1 MKVLVI
7 GSVYPRFQE
16 DAEVPWL
23 RTSISHLKKAGV
35 EIQVLAPSY
44 KGLKSHNI
52 DGTHVN
58 RFRYAPA
65 NWEILTH
72 EEGAPSKMASK
83 PWLQLLA
90 IPYIINGFIQCLR
103 ICRKWRPDV
112 IHAHWPFP
120 HAYIALG
127 AAKLFRIPLVLNF
140 HGAELLLIRKKKWV
154 KPLLK
159 FAIGQAQAVF
169 ANSSF
174 TASKIK
180 ALRDV
185 NVEWSP
191 YGTTLEER
199 RGARDERRQLNK
211 ASVAPNVV
219 GHDQADQL
227 GLERSDNP
235 KTKEGESLPL
245 ASAANAASATPSSG
259 DNRIKRESRPTK
271 LGMIEP
277 NCWDSVPTPQLP
289 VPHPVNGKFK
299 ILFVGRHIERKGIRY
314 LIEAAKYLPTDK
326 FEIRIVGGGDL
337 TEQLKQQAAL
347 LDERRETKD
356 ERDVILNEREDNLK
370 RRESQPCLHGYDR
383 ASKVGATPH
392 PVNFSGV
399 EGSPASII
407 FTGKLS
413 PEALA
418 NEYKTANVFVLPAIV
433 DSKGDTEGLGVVL
446 IEAMEL
452 GLPIVASNVGGIPD
466 VVIDGES
473 GILVPEKDPVA
484 LANAFKRLE
493 ANPALIENLLAGAR
507 KRIDECFTWD
517 GIIERQI
524 EVYKRVVDS
533 RK

>member
-23 RTSISHLKKAGV
+23 RTSIAHLKKTGV
-35 EIQVLAPSY
+35 DIQVLAPAY
-44 KGLKSHNI
+44 KGLKSHDI

-65 NWEILTH
+65 NWEILTL

-127 AAKLFRIPLVLNF
+127 AAKLFKIPLVLNF

-180 ALRDV
+180 ALRNV

-191 YGTTLEER
+191 YGTTLETK
-199 RGARDERRQLNK
+199 DERRQLNK
-211 ASVAPNVV
+211 ASVATNVV

-235 KTKEGESLPL
+235 KTKDERDTSCHSGTEGIKDES
-245 ASAANAASATPSSG
+245 NAPCHPERNEVKSK
-259 DNRIKRESRPTK
+259 D
-271 LGMIEP
+271 
-277 NCWDSVPTPQLP
+277 P
-289 VPHPVNGKFK
+289 VTIHPHPVINKFK
-299 ILFVGRHIERKGIRY
+299 ILFVGRHIERKGICY
-314 LIEAAKYLPTDK
+314 LIEAAKYLPQDE

-356 ERDVILNEREDNLK
+356 ESGSTSSPTLCHPERNEVK
-370 RRESQPCLHGYDR
+370 
-383 ASKVGATPH
+383 SKD

-399 EGSPASII
+399 EESPASII

-413 PEALA
+413 PEDLA
-418 NEYKTANVFVLPAIV
+418 NEYKTANVFTLPAIV

-473 GILVPEKDPVA
+473 GILVPEKDPAA
-484 LANAFKRLE
+484 LANAFKRLASDPSLTE
-493 ANPALIENLLAGAR
+493 KLLAGAR

-517 GIIERQI
+517 GIIKRQV
-524 EVYKRVVDS
+524 EVYNKVIS
-533 RK
+533 HF

>member
-23 RTSISHLKKAGV
+23 RTSIAHLKKAGV
-35 EIQVLAPSY
+35 EIQVLAPAY
-44 KGLKSHNI
+44 KGLKSHDI

-65 NWEILTH
+65 SWEILTH

-90 IPYIINGFIQCLR
+90 IPYIINGFFQCIR

-174 TASKIK
+174 TAGKIK
-180 ALRDV
+180 ALRNVD
-185 NVEWSP
+185 VEWSP
-191 YGTTLEER
+191 YGTTLETSRLQGECR
-199 RGARDERRQLNK
+199 NGKFICRYDRTAAPDAEGVKDEQL
-211 ASVAPNVV
+211 
-219 GHDQADQL
+219 
-227 GLERSDNP
+227 
-235 KTKEGESLPL
+235 T
-245 ASAANAASATPSSG
+245 
-259 DNRIKRESRPTK
+259 
-271 LGMIEP
+271 
-277 NCWDSVPTPQLP
+277 

-299 ILFVGRHIERKGIRY
+299 ILFVGRHIERKGICY
-314 LIEAAKYLPTDK
+314 LIEAAKYLPKDK
-326 FEIRIVGGGDL
+326 FEIRIVGVGDL

-347 LDERRETKD
+347 LDERREMKD
-356 ERDVILNEREDNLK
+356 ERTQ
-370 RRESQPCLHGYDR
+370 S
-383 ASKVGATPH
+383 
-392 PVNFSGV
+392 
-399 EGSPASII
+399 ASII

-418 NEYKTANVFVLPAIV
+418 NEYKTANVFTLPAIV
-433 DSKGDTEGLGVVL
+433 DHKGDTEGLGVVL

-452 GLPIVASNVGGIPD
+452 GLPIIASNVGGIPD
-466 VVIDGES
+466 VVVDGES

-484 LANAFKRLE
+484 LADAFKRLE
-493 ANPALIENLLAGAR
+493 ANPTLIQKLLAGAR

-517 GIIERQI
+517 GIIERQV
-524 EVYKRVVDS
+524 EVYKRLQRS
-533 RK
+533 

>member
-1 MKVLVI
+1 MKILVI
-7 GSVYPRFQE
+7 GSVYPRFHE

-23 RTSISHLKKAGV
+23 RASVAHLKKAGLG
-35 EIQVLAPSY
+35 IQVLAPAY
-44 KGLKSHNI
+44 KGLKTHEI
-52 DGTHVN
+52 DGVKVN

-65 NWEILTH
+65 SLEILTH

-90 IPYIINGFIQCLR
+90 IPYIISGFFKCIS
-103 ICRKWRPDV
+103 ICRKFRPDV

-154 KPLLK
+154 KPFLK

-180 ALRDV
+180 ALRNV

-191 YGTTLEER
+191 YGTTLE
-199 RGARDERRQLNK
+199 
-211 ASVAPNVV
+211 S
-219 GHDQADQL
+219 
-227 GLERSDNP
+227 
-235 KTKEGESLPL
+235 
-245 ASAANAASATPSSG
+245 SAASEVEA
-259 DNRIKRESRPTK
+259 
-271 LGMIEP
+271 
-277 NCWDSVPTPQLP
+277 
-289 VPHPVNGKFK
+289 VPHPINGKFK
-299 ILFVGRHIERKGIRY
+299 ILFVGRHIERKGICY
-314 LIEAAKYLPTDK
+314 LIEAAKYLPRDK
-326 FEIRIVGGGDL
+326 FEIRIVGVGDL
-337 TEQLKQQAAL
+337 TEKLKELAAHNAGNA
-347 LDERRETKD
+347 EI
-356 ERDVILNEREDNLK
+356 V
-370 RRESQPCLHGYDR
+370 
-383 ASKVGATPH
+383 
-392 PVNFSGV
+392 
-399 EGSPASII
+399 

-413 PEALA
+413 PEDLA
-418 NEYKTANVFVLPAIV
+418 KEYRTANVFTLPAII

-466 VVIDGES
+466 VVVDGES
-473 GILVPEKDPVA
+473 GILVPEKDPQA

-493 ANPALIENLLAGAR
+493 SEPGLVKQLLEGSR
-507 KRIDECFTWD
+507 KRIRECFTWD

-524 EVYKRVVDS
+524 AEYKKVV
-533 RK
+533 RN

>member
-23 RTSISHLKKAGV
+23 RTSIAHLKKAGI
-35 EIQVLAPSY
+35 EIQVLAPAY
-44 KGLKSHNI
+44 KGLKSHDI

-90 IPYIINGFIQCLR
+90 IPYIINGFFQCLR
-103 ICRKWRPDV
+103 LCCKCRPDV

-127 AAKLFRIPLVLNF
+127 AAKLFKIPLVLNF

-159 FAIGQAQAVF
+159 FAIGQAKAIF

-174 TASKIK
+174 TAGKIK
-180 ALRDV
+180 ALRNV

-191 YGTTLEER
+191 YGTTLETK
-199 RGARDERRQLNK
+199 DE
-211 ASVAPNVV
+211 
-219 GHDQADQL
+219 
-227 GLERSDNP
+227 
-235 KTKEGESLPL
+235 ESLPL
-245 ASAANAASATPSSG
+245 ASA
-259 DNRIKRESRPTK
+259 
-271 LGMIEP
+271 
-277 NCWDSVPTPQLP
+277 V
-289 VPHPVNGKFK
+289 HPINSKFK
-299 ILFVGRHIERKGIRY
+299 ILFVGRHIERKGICY
-314 LIEAAKYLPTDK
+314 LIEAAKYLPADK
-326 FEIRIVGGGDL
+326 FEIRIVGVGDL
-337 TEQLKQQAAL
+337 TEQLKKQAKEIMDSIAQL
-347 LDERRETKD
+347 QGDK
-356 ERDVILNEREDNLK
+356 I
-370 RRESQPCLHGYDR
+370 
-383 ASKVGATPH
+383 SK
-392 PVNFSGV
+392 
-399 EGSPASII
+399 PAPII

-413 PEALA
+413 PEDLA
-418 NEYKTANVFVLPAIV
+418 NEYRTANVFTLPAIV

-466 VVIDGES
+466 VVVDGES
-473 GILVPEKDPVA
+473 GILVPEKDPAA
-484 LANAFKRLE
+484 LADAFKHLE
-493 ANPALIENLLAGAR
+493 ADTSLIEKLLVGAR
-507 KRIDECFTWD
+507 KRINECFTWD
-517 GIIERQI
+517 GIIERQV
-524 EVYKRVVDS
+524 EVYKRLINS
-533 RK
+533 K

>member
-44 KGLKSHNI
+44 KGLKSHDI

-65 NWEILTH
+65 NCEILTH

-127 AAKLFRIPLVLNF
+127 AAKLFKIPLVLNF

-174 TASKIK
+174 TAGKIK
-180 ALRDV
+180 AIRNV

-191 YGTTLEER
+191 YGTTLET
-199 RGARDERRQLNK
+199 RDERR
-211 ASVAPNVV
+211 
-219 GHDQADQL
+219 
-227 GLERSDNP
+227 E
-235 KTKEGESLPL
+235 TKEGESLPL

-259 DNRIKRESRPTK
+259 D
-271 LGMIEP
+271 
-277 NCWDSVPTPQLP
+277 TPQLP
-289 VPHPVNGKFK
+289 VLHPVNSKFK

-356 ERDVILNEREDNLK
+356 ERDVILNEVKD
-370 RRESQPCLHGYDR
+370 
-383 ASKVGATPH
+383 

-399 EGSPASII
+399 EESPASII

-418 NEYKTANVFVLPAIV
+418 NEYRTANVFTLPAIV

-466 VVIDGES
+466 VVVDGES

-493 ANPALIENLLAGAR
+493 ADPALIEKLLAGAR

-524 EVYKRVVDS
+524 EVYKRLS
-533 RK
+533 RS

>member
-23 RTSISHLKKAGV
+23 RTSVAHLKKAGV
-35 EIQVLAPSY
+35 EIQVLAPAY
-44 KGLKSHNI
+44 KGLKSHDI

-90 IPYIINGFIQCLR
+90 IPYIINGFFQCIR
-103 ICRKWRPDV
+103 ICRKWKPDV

-127 AAKLFRIPLVLNF
+127 AAKLFKIPLVLNF

-159 FAIGQAQAVF
+159 FAIGQAQAIF

-174 TASKIK
+174 TAGKIK
-180 ALRDV
+180 ALRNV

-191 YGTTLEER
+191 YGTTLETSRLQGECR
-199 RGARDERRQLNK
+199 NGKFICRYDRTAAPDAEGVKDERR
-211 ASVAPNVV
+211 
-219 GHDQADQL
+219 
-227 GLERSDNP
+227 E
-235 KTKEGESLPL
+235 TKEGESLPL

-299 ILFVGRHIERKGIRY
+299 ILFVGRHIERKGITY
-314 LIEAAKYLPTDK
+314 LIEAAKYLPRDN
-326 FEIRIVGGGDL
+326 FEIRIVGVGDL
-337 TEQLKQQAAL
+337 TEQLKAQAGL
-347 LDERRETKD
+347 
-356 ERDVILNEREDNLK
+356 LNEIEKSSANI
-370 RRESQPCLHGYDR
+370 
-383 ASKVGATPH
+383 V
-392 PVNFSGV
+392 
-399 EGSPASII
+399 

-413 PEALA
+413 PEDLA

-484 LANAFKRLE
+484 LADAFKKLAADPSFTE
-493 ANPALIENLLAGAR
+493 QLLAGAR
-507 KRIDECFTWD
+507 KRISECFTWD
-517 GIIERQI
+517 GIIERQV
-524 EVYKRVVDS
+524 EVYKKVVSD
-533 RK
+533 K

>member
-23 RTSISHLKKAGV
+23 RTSIAHLKKAGI
-35 EIQVLAPSY
+35 EIQVLAPAY
-44 KGLKSHNI
+44 KGLKSHDI

-65 NWEILTH
+65 AWEILTH

-90 IPYIINGFIQCLR
+90 IPYIINGFFQCLR

-159 FAIGQAQAVF
+159 FAIGQAQAIF

-174 TASKIK
+174 TAGKIK
-180 ALRDV
+180 ALRNV

-191 YGTTLEER
+191 YGTTLETSRLQGECR
-199 RGARDERRQLNK
+199 NGKFICRYDRTAAPDAEGVKDERR
-211 ASVAPNVV
+211 
-219 GHDQADQL
+219 
-227 GLERSDNP
+227 
-235 KTKEGESLPL
+235 KTK
-245 ASAANAASATPSSG
+245 A
-259 DNRIKRESRPTK
+259 
-271 LGMIEP
+271 
-277 NCWDSVPTPQLP
+277 QLP

-299 ILFVGRHIERKGIRY
+299 ILFVGRHIERKGICY
-314 LIEAAKYLPTDK
+314 LIEAAKYLPKDK
-326 FEIRIVGGGDL
+326 FEIRIVGVGDL
-337 TEQLKQQAAL
+337 TEQLKAQAKAMQS
-347 LDERRETKD
+347 
-356 ERDVILNEREDNLK
+356 VILNPGT
-370 RRESQPCLHGYDR
+370 ESGIN
-383 ASKVGATPH
+383 S
-392 PVNFSGV
+392 S
-399 EGSPASII
+399 EGSGQENQPADII

-413 PEALA
+413 PEDLA
-418 NEYKTANVFVLPAIV
+418 NEYRTANVFTLPAIV
-433 DSKGDTEGLGVVL
+433 DHKGDTEGLGVVL

-466 VVIDGES
+466 VVVDGES

-484 LANAFKRLE
+484 LAEAFKRLE
-493 ANPALIENLLAGAR
+493 ANPTLIQKLLAGAR
-507 KRIDECFTWD
+507 NRIEECFTWD
-517 GIIERQI
+517 GIIERQV
-524 EVYKRVVDS
+524 EVYKKVIS
-533 RK
+533 G

>member
-44 KGLKSHNI
+44 KGLKSHDI

-90 IPYIINGFIQCLR
+90 IPYIINGFFQCLR

-127 AAKLFRIPLVLNF
+127 AAKLFKIPLVLNF

-180 ALRDV
+180 AIRDV

-191 YGTTLEER
+191 YGTTLEE
-199 RGARDERRQLNK
+199 
-211 ASVAPNVV
+211 S
-219 GHDQADQL
+219 
-227 GLERSDNP
+227 GLSPR
-235 KTKEGESLPL
+235 T
-245 ASAANAASATPSSG
+245 SSG
-259 DNRIKRESRPTK
+259 D
-271 LGMIEP
+271 
-277 NCWDSVPTPQLP
+277 TPQLP
-289 VPHPVNGKFK
+289 VPHPVNSKFK

-314 LIEAAKYLPTDK
+314 LIEAAKYLSTDK

-337 TEQLKQQAAL
+337 TEQLKKQAAL
-347 LDERRETKD
+347 LDE
-356 ERDVILNEREDNLK
+356 N
-370 RRESQPCLHGYDR
+370 SQP
-383 ASKVGATPH
+383 A
-392 PVNFSGV
+392 N
-399 EGSPASII
+399 II

-413 PEALA
+413 PEDLA
-418 NEYKTANVFVLPAIV
+418 NEYRTANVFTLPAIV

-484 LANAFKRLE
+484 LADAFKRLE
-493 ANPALIENLLAGAR
+493 ADPALIEQLLAGAR
-507 KRIDECFTWD
+507 KRISECFTWD
-517 GIIERQI
+517 GIIERQV
-524 EVYKRVVDS
+524 EVYKRVVG
-533 RK
+533 

>member
-1 MKVLVI
+1 MKALVI
-7 GSVYPRFQE
+7 GSVYPRFPE

-23 RTSISHLKKAGV
+23 RTSIAHLKKAGV

-44 KGLKSHNI
+44 KGLKSHDI

-103 ICRKWRPDV
+103 ICRKWKPDV

-127 AAKLFRIPLVLNF
+127 AAKLFKIPLVLNF

-159 FAIGQAQAVF
+159 FAIGQAQAIF

-180 ALRDV
+180 AIRNV

-191 YGTTLEER
+191 YGTTLEKKNESNNSVI
-199 RGARDERRQLNK
+199 LNE
-211 ASVAPNVV
+211 VN
-219 GHDQADQL
+219 D
-227 GLERSDNP
+227 
-235 KTKEGESLPL
+235 
-245 ASAANAASATPSSG
+245 
-259 DNRIKRESRPTK
+259 
-271 LGMIEP
+271 
-277 NCWDSVPTPQLP
+277 P
-289 VPHPVNGKFK
+289 VTVSPHAVNGKFK
-299 ILFVGRHIERKGIRY
+299 ILFVGRHIERKGICY
-314 LIEAAKYLPTDK
+314 LIEAAKYLPKDK
-326 FEIRIVGGGDL
+326 FEIRIVGVGDL
-337 TEQLKQQAAL
+337 TEQLKKQAEAVGS
-347 LDERRETKD
+347 TKLEVGSNATPLQNVTPD
-356 ERDVILNEREDNLK
+356 SFRGQHEQSVILN
-370 RRESQPCLHGYDR
+370 
-383 ASKVGATPH
+383 KVKD
-392 PVNFSGV
+392 PVNSNEV

-413 PEALA
+413 PEDLA
-418 NEYKTANVFVLPAIV
+418 NEYRTANVFVLPAIV

-484 LANAFKRLE
+484 LADAFKRLASDSSLVE
-493 ANPALIENLLAGAR
+493 KLLAGAR

-517 GIIERQI
+517 GIIERQV
-524 EVYKRVVDS
+524 EVYKRVVS
-533 RK
+533 G

>member
-23 RTSISHLKKAGV
+23 RTSIAHLKKAGV
-35 EIQVLAPSY
+35 EIQVLAPAY
-44 KGLKSHNI
+44 KGLKSHDI
-52 DGTHVN
+52 DGTPVN

-65 NWEILTH
+65 AWEILTH

-103 ICRKWRPDV
+103 ICRKWKPDV

-127 AAKLFRIPLVLNF
+127 AAKLFKIPLVLNF

-159 FAIGQAQAVF
+159 FAIGQAQAIF

-180 ALRDV
+180 ALRNV

-191 YGTTLEER
+191 YGTTLETR
-199 RGARDERRQLNK
+199 
-211 ASVAPNVV
+211 
-219 GHDQADQL
+219 
-227 GLERSDNP
+227 
-235 KTKEGESLPL
+235 
-245 ASAANAASATPSSG
+245 
-259 DNRIKRESRPTK
+259 
-271 LGMIEP
+271 
-277 NCWDSVPTPQLP
+277 
-289 VPHPVNGKFK
+289 
-299 ILFVGRHIERKGIRY
+299 
-314 LIEAAKYLPTDK
+314 
-326 FEIRIVGGGDL
+326 
-337 TEQLKQQAAL
+337 
-347 LDERRETKD
+347 D

-392 PVNFSGV
+392 PVTITPHPVNGKFKILFVGRHIERKGIRYLIESAKYLPQNEFEIRIVGVGDLTEQLKQQACSAQAPTLCHPERNEVKSKDPVNFSEI

-413 PEALA
+413 PEDLA

-473 GILVPEKDPVA
+473 GILIPEKDPVA
-484 LANAFKRLE
+484 LADAFKRL
-493 ANPALIENLLAGAR
+493 ASDPSLTGKLLAGAR

-517 GIIERQI
+517 GIIERQV
-524 EVYKRVVDS
+524 EVYNKVIS
-533 RK
+533 HF

>member
-1 MKVLVI
+1 MKALVI
-7 GSVYPRFQE
+7 GSVYPRFPE

-23 RTSISHLKKAGV
+23 RTSIAHLKKAGV

-44 KGLKSHNI
+44 KGLKSHDI

-103 ICRKWRPDV
+103 ICRKWKPDV

-120 HAYIALG
+120 HAYIVLG
-127 AAKLFRIPLVLNF
+127 AAKLFKIPLVLNF

-159 FAIGQAQAVF
+159 FAIGQAQAIF

-180 ALRDV
+180 AIRNV

-191 YGTTLEER
+191 YGTTLETK
-199 RGARDERRQLNK
+199 DERRQLNK
-211 ASVAPNVV
+211 ASVATNVV

-259 DNRIKRESRPTK
+259 
-271 LGMIEP
+271 G
-277 NCWDSVPTPQLP
+277 TPQRP
-289 VPHPVNGKFK
+289 EPHPVNNKFK
-299 ILFVGRHIERKGIRY
+299 ILFVGRHIERKGICY
-314 LIEAAKYLPTDK
+314 LIEAAKYLPKDK
-326 FEIRIVGGGDL
+326 FEIRIVGVGDL
-337 TEQLKQQAAL
+337 TEQLKKQAEAVGSESSVQSKAIESMKSRISIQRPLSSQANFL
-347 LDERRETKD
+347 LK
-356 ERDVILNEREDNLK
+356 ILRTNTARQTSLYSLPSSIAKAIPKASASCSSKPWNSDFPSWQATSAESRMSSSTENLEFSFPK
-370 RRESQPCLHGYDR
+370 KIPLPSQTHSN
-383 ASKVGATPH
+383 A
-392 PVNFSGV
+392 
-399 EGSPASII
+399 SPAIHRS
-407 FTGKLS
+407 
-413 PEALA
+413 
-418 NEYKTANVFVLPAIV
+418 
-433 DSKGDTEGLGVVL
+433 
-446 IEAMEL
+446 
-452 GLPIVASNVGGIPD
+452 
-466 VVIDGES
+466 
-473 GILVPEKDPVA
+473 
-484 LANAFKRLE
+484 
-493 ANPALIENLLAGAR
+493 
-507 KRIDECFTWD
+507 
-517 GIIERQI
+517 
-524 EVYKRVVDS
+524 
-533 RK
+533 

>member
-16 DAEVPWL
+16 DSEVPWL
-23 RTSISHLKKAGV
+23 RSSIEHLKKAGV

-44 KGLKSHNI
+44 KGLKSHDI

-65 NWEILTH
+65 AWEILTH

-127 AAKLFRIPLVLNF
+127 AAKLFKIPLVLNF

-159 FAIGQAQAVF
+159 FAIGRAQAVF

-174 TASKIK
+174 TAGKIK
-180 ALRDV
+180 ALKNV

-191 YGTTLEER
+191 YGTTLE
-199 RGARDERRQLNK
+199 
-211 ASVAPNVV
+211 
-219 GHDQADQL
+219 
-227 GLERSDNP
+227 
-235 KTKEGESLPL
+235 
-245 ASAANAASATPSSG
+245 
-259 DNRIKRESRPTK
+259 
-271 LGMIEP
+271 
-277 NCWDSVPTPQLP
+277 
-289 VPHPVNGKFK
+289 
-299 ILFVGRHIERKGIRY
+299 
-314 LIEAAKYLPTDK
+314 
-326 FEIRIVGGGDL
+326 
-337 TEQLKQQAAL
+337 
-347 LDERRETKD
+347 TKD
-356 ERDVILNEREDNLK
+356 NSGVILNEREDNLK

-392 PVNFSGV
+392 PVTITPHAVNGKFKILFVGRHIERKGIRYLIEAAKYLPRDKFEIRIVGGGALTEQLKKQAALLDERRETKDERTQS
-399 EGSPASII
+399 ASII

-413 PEALA
+413 PEDLA
-418 NEYKTANVFVLPAIV
+418 NEYRTANVFTLPAIV

-473 GILVPEKDPVA
+473 GILVPEKDPEA
-484 LANAFKRLE
+484 LADAFKRLE
-493 ANPALIENLLAGAR
+493 ENPSLIEKLLVGAR
-507 KRIDECFTWD
+507 KRINECFTWN

-524 EVYKRVVDS
+524 DVYNKVINQY
-533 RK
+533 

>member
-23 RTSISHLKKAGV
+23 RTSIAHLKKAGV
-35 EIQVLAPSY
+35 EIQVLAPAY
-44 KGLKSHNI
+44 KGLKSHDI

-65 NWEILTH
+65 SWEILTH

-90 IPYIINGFIQCLR
+90 IPYIINGFFQCIR

-127 AAKLFRIPLVLNF
+127 AAKLFKIPLVLNF

-159 FAIGQAQAVF
+159 FAIGQAQAIF

-174 TASKIK
+174 TAGKIK
-180 ALRDV
+180 ALRNVD
-185 NVEWSP
+185 VEWSP
-191 YGTTLEER
+191 YGTTLETSR
-199 RGARDERRQLNK
+199 LQ
-211 ASVAPNVV
+211 
-219 GHDQADQL
+219 
-227 GLERSDNP
+227 
-235 KTKEGESLPL
+235 GEC
-245 ASAANAASATPSSG
+245 
-259 DNRIKRESRPTK
+259 R
-271 LGMIEP
+271 
-277 NCWDSVPTPQLP
+277 
-289 VPHPVNGKFK
+289 NGKFK
-299 ILFVGRHIERKGIRY
+299 ILFVGRHIERKGICY
-314 LIEAAKYLPTDK
+314 LIEAAKYLPRDK
-326 FEIRIVGGGDL
+326 FEIRIVGVGDL

-347 LDERRETKD
+347 LDERQKTKD
-356 ERDVILNEREDNLK
+356 ER
-370 RRESQPCLHGYDR
+370 
-383 ASKVGATPH
+383 GA
-392 PVNFSGV
+392 
-399 EGSPASII
+399 EII

-413 PEALA
+413 PEDLA
-418 NEYKTANVFVLPAIV
+418 NEYRTANVFTLPAIV
-433 DSKGDTEGLGVVL
+433 DHKGDTEGLGVVL

-466 VVIDGES
+466 VVVNGES

-493 ANPALIENLLAGAR
+493 ADPTLIQKLLAGAR
-507 KRIDECFTWD
+507 KRIDKCFTWD
-517 GIIERQI
+517 GIIERQV
-524 EVYKRVVDS
+524 EVYKKVVDS

>member
-23 RTSISHLKKAGV
+23 RTSIAHLKKAGV
-35 EIQVLAPSY
+35 EIQILAPSY
-44 KGLKSHNI
+44 KGLQSHDI

-90 IPYIINGFIQCLR
+90 IPYIINGFFQCIR

-127 AAKLFRIPLVLNF
+127 AAKLFKIPLVLNF

-154 KPLLK
+154 KPFLK
-159 FAIGQAQAVF
+159 FAIGQAQAIF

-180 ALRDV
+180 ALRNV

-191 YGTTLEER
+191 YGTTLE
-199 RGARDERRQLNK
+199 
-211 ASVAPNVV
+211 
-219 GHDQADQL
+219 GHD
-227 GLERSDNP
+227 
-235 KTKEGESLPL
+235 
-245 ASAANAASATPSSG
+245 ASCHPAAVIAHA
-259 DNRIKRESRPTK
+259 
-271 LGMIEP
+271 
-277 NCWDSVPTPQLP
+277 
-289 VPHPVNGKFK
+289 VNGKFK
-299 ILFVGRHIERKGIRY
+299 ILFVGRHIERKGITY
-314 LIEAAKYLPTDK
+314 LIEAAKYLPRDK
-326 FEIRIVGGGDL
+326 FEIRIVGIGDL
-337 TEQLKQQAAL
+337 TEQLKKQAAL
-347 LDERRETKD
+347 LDERRKTKD
-356 ERDVILNEREDNLK
+356 ERNESVIL
-370 RRESQPCLHGYDR
+370 
-383 ASKVGATPH
+383 SK
-392 PVNFSGV
+392 V
-399 EGSPASII
+399 EGSTAPII

-413 PEALA
+413 PEDLA

-466 VVIDGES
+466 VVVDGKS

-484 LANAFKRLE
+484 LADAFKRLE
-493 ANPALIENLLAGAR
+493 ADPTLIQKLLAGAR

-517 GIIERQI
+517 GIIERQV
-524 EVYKRVVDS
+524 EVYKRLLH
-533 RK
+533 K

>member
-7 GSVYPRFQE
+7 GSVYPRFHE

-23 RTSISHLKKAGV
+23 RTSIAHLKKAGV

-44 KGLKSHNI
+44 KGLKSHDI

-65 NWEILTH
+65 SWEILTH

-90 IPYIINGFIQCLR
+90 IPYIINGFIQCIR

-127 AAKLFRIPLVLNF
+127 AAKLFKIPLALNF

-180 ALRDV
+180 ALRNVD
-185 NVEWSP
+185 VEWSP
-191 YGTTLEER
+191 YGTTLEEK
-199 RGARDERRQLNK
+199 GERDVILSEAK
-211 ASVAPNVV
+211 DPVAV
-219 GHDQADQL
+219 
-227 GLERSDNP
+227 
-235 KTKEGESLPL
+235 T
-245 ASAANAASATPSSG
+245 
-259 DNRIKRESRPTK
+259 
-271 LGMIEP
+271 
-277 NCWDSVPTPQLP
+277 
-289 VPHPVNGKFK
+289 PHPVNGKFK
-299 ILFVGRHIERKGIRY
+299 ILFVGRHIERKGITY
-314 LIEAAKYLPTDK
+314 LIEAAKYLPADK
-326 FEIRIVGGGDL
+326 FEIRIVGVGDL
-337 TEQLKQQAAL
+337 TEQLKQQAAA
-347 LDERRETKD
+347 TQN
-356 ERDVILNEREDNLK
+356 VILSE
-370 RRESQPCLHGYDR
+370 C
-383 ASKVGATPH
+383 
-392 PVNFSGV
+392 
-399 EGSPASII
+399 EGSSHGNQPAGII

-466 VVIDGES
+466 VVVDGKS
-473 GILVPEKDPVA
+473 GILVQEKNPVA
-484 LANAFKRLE
+484 LADAFKRL
-493 ANPALIENLLAGAR
+493 AADPLLIKELLAGAR
-507 KRIDECFTWD
+507 NRIDECFTWD
-517 GIIERQI
+517 GIIKRQI
-524 EVYKRVVDS
+524 EVYNKVIRDG
-533 RK
+533 K

>member
-23 RTSISHLKKAGV
+23 RTSVAHLKKAGV
-35 EIQVLAPSY
+35 EIQVLAPAY
-44 KGLKSHNI
+44 KGLKSHDI

-90 IPYIINGFIQCLR
+90 IPYIINGFFQCIR

-159 FAIGQAQAVF
+159 FAIGQAQAIF

-174 TASKIK
+174 TAGKIK
-180 ALRDV
+180 ALRNVD
-185 NVEWSP
+185 VEWSP
-191 YGTTLEER
+191 YGTTLETNKDESNASCHPER
-199 RGARDERRQLNK
+199 
-211 ASVAPNVV
+211 NVV
-219 GHDQADQL
+219 KSKD
-227 GLERSDNP
+227 P
-235 KTKEGESLPL
+235 VT
-245 ASAANAASATPSSG
+245 
-259 DNRIKRESRPTK
+259 I
-271 LGMIEP
+271 
-277 NCWDSVPTPQLP
+277 

-299 ILFVGRHIERKGIRY
+299 ILFVGRHIERKGICY
-314 LIEAAKYLPTDK
+314 LIEAAKYLPRDK
-326 FEIRIVGGGDL
+326 FEIRIVGVGDL

-347 LDERRETKD
+347 LDERQKTKD
-356 ERDVILNEREDNLK
+356 ERDVILS
-370 RRESQPCLHGYDR
+370 ES
-383 ASKVGATPH
+383 
-392 PVNFSGV
+392 
-399 EGSPASII
+399 EGSSQGNQPANII

-413 PEALA
+413 PEDLA

-433 DSKGDTEGLGVVL
+433 DHKGDTEGLGVVL

-466 VVIDGES
+466 VVVDGES

-484 LANAFKRLE
+484 LADAFKRLE
-493 ANPALIENLLAGAR
+493 ADATLIQKLLAGAR
-507 KRIDECFTWD
+507 KRIEECFTWN

-524 EVYKRVVDS
+524 EVYKRLQQ
-533 RK
+533 

>member
-44 KGLKSHNI
+44 KGLKSHDI

-159 FAIGQAQAVF
+159 FAIGRAQAVF

-191 YGTTLEER
+191 YGTTLETKDNSGVILNER
-199 RGARDERRQLNK
+199 EDNLKRRESQPCLHGYDR
-211 ASVAPNVV
+211 ASKV
-219 GHDQADQL
+219 G
-227 GLERSDNP
+227 
-235 KTKEGESLPL
+235 
-245 ASAANAASATPSSG
+245 ATPH
-259 DNRIKRESRPTK
+259 
-271 LGMIEP
+271 
-277 NCWDSVPTPQLP
+277 P
-289 VPHPVNGKFK
+289 VIIHPHPVNGKFK

-326 FEIRIVGGGDL
+326 FEIRIVGVGDL

-347 LDERRETKD
+347 LDERRKTKD
-356 ERDVILNEREDNLK
+356 ERDVILNEVKD
-370 RRESQPCLHGYDR
+370 
-383 ASKVGATPH
+383 

-399 EGSPASII
+399 EESSASII

-433 DSKGDTEGLGVVL
+433 DSKGDTEGIGVVL

-466 VVIDGES
+466 VVIDGQS

-484 LANAFKRLE
+484 LADAFKHLE
-493 ANPALIENLLAGAR
+493 ADPTLIENLLAGAR

>member
-23 RTSISHLKKAGV
+23 RTSVAHLKKAGV
-35 EIQVLAPSY
+35 EIQVLAPAY
-44 KGLKSHNI
+44 KGLKSHDI

-65 NWEILTH
+65 SWEILTH

-90 IPYIINGFIQCLR
+90 IPYIINGFFQCLR
-103 ICRKWRPDV
+103 ICRKWKPDV

-120 HAYIALG
+120 HGYIALG

-159 FAIGQAQAVF
+159 FIIGQAQAIF

-180 ALRDV
+180 ALRNV

-191 YGTTLEER
+191 YGTTLEVDSRKSE
-199 RGARDERRQLNK
+199 
-211 ASVAPNVV
+211 V
-219 GHDQADQL
+219 G
-227 GLERSDNP
+227 S
-235 KTKEGESLPL
+235 T
-245 ASAANAASATPSSG
+245 
-259 DNRIKRESRPTK
+259 
-271 LGMIEP
+271 
-277 NCWDSVPTPQLP
+277 
-289 VPHPVNGKFK
+289 PHPVNGKFK
-299 ILFVGRHIERKGIRY
+299 ILFVGRHIERKGICY
-314 LIEAAKYLPTDK
+314 LIEAAKYLPADQ
-326 FEIRIVGGGDL
+326 FEIRIVGVGDL
-337 TEQLKQQAAL
+337 TEQLHVIANEVKQSNPDSA
-347 LDERRETKD
+347 E
-356 ERDVILNEREDNLK
+356 
-370 RRESQPCLHGYDR
+370 
-383 ASKVGATPH
+383 
-392 PVNFSGV
+392 
-399 EGSPASII
+399 II

-413 PEALA
+413 PEDLA
-418 NEYKTANVFVLPAIV
+418 NEYRTANVFTLPAIV

-473 GILVPEKDPVA
+473 GILVPEKNPVA
-484 LANAFKRLE
+484 LADAFKRLAADPSLTE
-493 ANPALIENLLAGAR
+493 HLLAGAR
-507 KRIDECFTWD
+507 KRISECFTWD
-517 GIIERQI
+517 GIIERQV
-524 EVYKRVVDS
+524 EVYKRVVDN